1 VLVQQKNKR
10 LATINE
16 IGMGNSNGE
25 ANIETN
31 GLQQKVVARIGK
43 NYVFWSM
50 TRYLL
55 TALILSLRLA
65 GAPAQQPVHY
75 VELTPPKHKVS
86 GSLYRHIEFMDSRP
100 DTFLIGPIQI
110 GPFGNIDARLAFKD
124 PTTPQLEQFMSGF
137 IDSTAQD
144 GTLLLQLRDLSFV
157 EPIKVRY
164 LFIKATLY
172 ARTDSGYRK
181 LSTLDV
187 TDVLDGSGLALTV
200 NSVVNGLL
208 DGCIAAALKKS
219 PTNTATYALTDIAR
233 IDSVEE
239 YALPLYSA
247 GSFVDGIYRH
257 YTSFSKQLPD
267 QQGTIKAKKDG
278 TISSVYIV
286 DTGSN
291 KIKLRPKDLYAVVY
305 KGRPYIATEYG
316 FYPLERV
323 RDNFFFTGDIR
334 VAANSSDYLLGFG
347 MTGLIGVF
355 VASRGYEETYDLL
368 IDPLN
373 GNFIHLRRIDKQ
385 QTP

>member
-1 VLVQQKNKR
+1 MEND
-10 LATINE
+10 
-16 IGMGNSNGE
+16 NGR

-31 GLQQKVVARIGK
+31 GLYLKAVARIGK

-55 TALILSLRLA
+55 TALIFGLRLT

-75 VELTPPKHKVS
+75 VELTPPKHKVN

-110 GPFGNIDARLAFKD
+110 GPFGNIDARLVFKD
-124 PTTPQLEQFMSGF
+124 PTQPRLQQFMAGF
-137 IDSTAQD
+137 VDSTAQD
-144 GTLLLQLRDLSFV
+144 GTLLLQLRDLSFA

-187 TDVLDGSGLALTV
+187 TNVLDGGGLALTV
-200 NSVVNGLL
+200 NSVINNQL
-208 DGCIAAALKKS
+208 DGLIAAALKKP
-219 PTNTATYALTDIAR
+219 PTDTATYALTDIAR

-239 YALPLYSA
+239 HALPLYTA
-247 GSFVDGIYRH
+247 GSFVDGIYLR
-257 YTSFSKQLPD
+257 YKSFGKQVPD
-267 QQGTIKAKKDG
+267 EQGTVKAKKDG

-286 DTGSN
+286 DTASN

-305 KGRPYIATEYG
+305 KGKPYIATEYG

-334 VAANSSDYLLGFG
+334 VAANSTDYLLGFG
-347 MTGLIGVF
+347 MTGLVGVF

-373 GNFIHLRRIDKQ
+373 GNFIHLRQIDKQ